1 MRNAMMQMQHVL
13 DWSLERLDLPLKT
26 HNSLWGYGK
35 IRTVRDLVQ
44 KSKGELLE
52 LRCFGKTSL
61 GYVRQALW
69 RHGLDLGM
77 TVSEL
82 SGRTIETRNGAS
94 MERESNNMSGTIN
107 VILDVYDQEDEQPD
121 RQLVAWFYG
130 RDAGCNDTSDLTFI
144 VRTVDEDGN
153 EIKDDRSSPLFI
165 VSVARLRRLCDMA
178 EAMHKVGCDQWA
190 ESLGTG
196 AKT

>member
-1 MRNAMMQMQHVL
+1 
-13 DWSLERLDLPLKT
+13 
-26 HNSLWGYGK
+26 
-35 IRTVRDLVQ
+35 
-44 KSKGELLE
+44 
-52 LRCFGKTSL
+52 
-61 GYVRQALW
+61 
-69 RHGLDLGM
+69 
-77 TVSEL
+77 
-82 SGRTIETRNGAS
+82 

-178 EAMHKVGCDQWA
+178 EAMHKVGNDQWA

-196 AKT
+196 AKQ

>member
-82 SGRTIETRNGAS
+82 SGTESQTKDENS
-94 MERESNNMSGTIN
+94 MRPKSNNMRGEVEIT
-107 VILDVYDQEDEQPD
+107 LDVYDQEHEQPD
-121 RQLVAWFYG
+121 RQLVAWFHG
-130 RDAGCNDTSDLTFI
+130 RDAGDSDNADVTFI
-144 VRTVDEDGN
+144 VRTVDENGN

-178 EAMHKVGCDQWA
+178 EAMHKVGLDQWA

-196 AKT
+196 AKQ

>member
-1 MRNAMMQMQHVL
+1 
-13 DWSLERLDLPLKT
+13 
-26 HNSLWGYGK
+26 
-35 IRTVRDLVQ
+35 
-44 KSKGELLE
+44 
-52 LRCFGKTSL
+52 
-61 GYVRQALW
+61 
-69 RHGLDLGM
+69 
-77 TVSEL
+77 
-82 SGRTIETRNGAS
+82 
-94 MERESNNMSGTIN
+94 
-107 VILDVYDQEDEQPD
+107 VYDQEDEQPD

-178 EAMHKVGCDQWA
+178 EAMHKVGNDQWA

-196 AKT
+196 AKQ